1 MDTGFDPTAG
11 RVELHGGTEVACVT
25 VACKVS
31 ALGVLSLNYSTELI
45 NVTFQRSLS
54 NHWSLEISP
63 WRKIYDLIVLTQIAA
78 KTRICIFS
86 VLVVWRL
93 EGD

>member
-1 MDTGFDPTAG
+1 MDTGFDPTVG

-45 NVTFQRSLS
+45 NVTFQKSLS

-63 WRKIYDLIVLTQIAA
+63 WRKIYDLLTQIVA
-78 KTRICIFS
+78 KTSICIFS